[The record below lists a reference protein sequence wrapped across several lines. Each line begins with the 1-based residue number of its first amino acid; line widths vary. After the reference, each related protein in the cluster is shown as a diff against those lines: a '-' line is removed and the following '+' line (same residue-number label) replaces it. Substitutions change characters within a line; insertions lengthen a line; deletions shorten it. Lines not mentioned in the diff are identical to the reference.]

1 MKFDFT
7 EQIVNKTDQ
16 ELIQI
21 FTNPQ
26 DYQADFVKA
35 VTEEL
40 KNRGINL
47 GKYQQEKDEREKV
60 KNEQLE
66 KGKPGDPAYITVGFI
81 SAALGGFIGI
91 IAGIVYSQSKV
102 KGTSYYVY
110 DEKTRKNGIIMM
122 FIGIFVSLILSIW
135 KFS

>member
-7 EQIVNKTDQ
+7 EQVVNKTDQ

-26 DYQADFVKA
+26 DYQADFVKV

-40 KNRGINL
+40 NKRGINEE
-47 GKYQQEKDEREKV
+47 KYQQEKDQRERIK
-60 KNEQLE
+60 KEQLE
-66 KGKPGDPAYITVGFI
+66 KGRPGDPVYMTVGFI
-81 SAALGGFIGI
+81 SAGLGGLIGI
-91 IAGIVYSQSKV
+91 IAGIVYSQSKI
-102 KGTSYYVY
+102 KGTSHYVY
-110 DEKTRKNGIIMM
+110 NEETRKKGILMM
-122 FIGIFVSLILSIW
+122 FIGIFVFLILSIW